1 MERKTHLPHILVSND
16 DGIGAPGLDAL
27 IAALAPVSQLTVVV
41 PDKNQSAASSA
52 LTVRRS
58 LTVTERSP
66 NVFTVDGTPADCV
79 HLAFTGLLERK
90 PELLISGINAGKN
103 LGDDVFYSGT
113 VGAAREGPLFG
124 VNAMAVSLVEEKLGH
139 FETAAQVAMR
149 LAKALLL
156 IKSEESLLLNVNVP
170 DCPLENLKGIEVT
183 RLGRWPNPKCATCVT
198 SNGSQLRFT
207 LGDQIWPAQFEEGT
221 DFSAVKRGYA
231 SVTTLKMDSS
241 DERGNKE
248 ISQKFSM
255 LLRR

>member
-1 MERKTHLPHILVSND
+1 MDCNTFFGDVLVSND

-27 IAALAPVSQLTVVV
+27 IKALTPFARVTVVV

-58 LTVTERSP
+58 LTVTELSP

-90 PELLISGINAGKN
+90 PDLLISGINAGKN

-124 VNAMAVSLVEEKLGH
+124 INALAVSLVDEKLGH
-139 FETAAQVAMR
+139 FETAADVTMR
-149 LAKALLL
+149 IVKALSDF
-156 IKSEESLLLNVNVP
+156 KSKESVLLNVNVP
-170 DCPLENLKGIEVT
+170 DCPIEDLKGIEVT
-183 RLGRWPNPKCATCVT
+183 RLGRWPNPKSATCVA
-198 SNGSQLRFT
+198 SNGSESRFM
-207 LGDQIWPAQFEEGT
+207 LGDQIWPAQFEAGT

-231 SVTTLKMDSS
+231 SVTTLTMDSS
-241 DERGNKE
+241 DVKGNDE
-248 ISQKFSM
+248 ISQKFDL